1 MNYPIRTIMTKIYN
15 FKLKIKLY
23 LKINNKMTKNMKILI
38 KNNHNTKISLFNKLK
53 NPNYMLDL
61 LKM

>member
-1 MNYPIRTIMTKIYN
+1 MTKIYN

-23 LKINNKMTKNMKILI
+23 LKTNNKMTKNMKILI

-61 LKM
+61 LKMLMIL

>member
-1 MNYPIRTIMTKIYN
+1 MIKINN

-23 LKINNKMTKNMKILI
+23 LKINNKMTKDMKILI
-38 KNNHNTKISLFNKLK
+38 KYNHNTKISLFNKLK

-61 LKM
+61 FKILMIF